1 MQRSFTMRQ
10 QRTQRMSTPAPV
22 ARQHRTGTGLP
33 VSGFALIVDGQA
45 KADFETQNQA
55 LKAATDLKGRFPM
68 LQVRVYDAE
77 TKRSEQIEL
86 AAA

>member
-1 MQRSFTMRQ
+1 MRQ
-10 QRTQRMSTPAPV
+10 QRTQRMSTPGPI
-22 ARQHRTGTGLP
+22 RTLHRMGTSLP
-33 VSGFALIVDGQA
+33 ASGFALIVDGQA
-45 KADFETQNQA
+45 KADFETQSQA